1 MWVIYAFL
9 TAFLLATSD
18 ALTKRLLF
26 SVKDEYLV
34 AWLRLLFSLPL
45 LMISLLFVGIP
56 PLDGTFWTAVLIAL
70 PLEITTVILYT
81 KALKVSP
88 MSLTMPFLAF
98 TPLFLILISYVILGE
113 KVSLSGAIGIIL
125 ITGGSYVL
133 NIHKARYAL
142 IEPVKA
148 MLKEK
153 GSVMMIIVAAVFSVT
168 STLGKLAIE
177 HSSPVFFGSFYI
189 VLVTALFTPIA
200 IGKNRDRFEKTHT
213 GIIITKKDIILLI
226 LMGASYSLM
235 IIFHMVAISLTKV
248 AYMISVKRMSLIF
261 SIIYGYILFKEEKI
275 VVRFFG
281 GVMMLAGVV
290 LIVLSG

>member
-1 MWVIYAFL
+1 MLWVIYAFL

-18 ALTKRLLF
+18 ALTKRILF

-45 LMISLLFVGIP
+45 LMISLLFAGIP

-70 PLEITTVILYT
+70 PLEITAVILYT

-88 MSLTMPFLAF
+88 MSLTIPFLAF

-113 KVSLSGAIGIIL
+113 KVSLSGAAGIIL

-133 NIHKARYAL
+133 NIHKARHAL
-142 IEPVKA
+142 MEPVKA
-148 MLKEK
+148 ILKEK
-153 GSVMMIIVAAVFSVT
+153 GSMMMIIVAAIFSVT

-189 VLVTALFTPIA
+189 MLVTALFTPFA
-200 IGKNRDRFEKTHT
+200 IGKNRERSEART
-213 GIIITKKDIILLI
+213 GVSITKKDIILLI

-235 IIFHMVAISLTKV
+235 IIFHMAAISLTKV
-248 AYMISVKRMSLIF
+248 AYMISVKRISIIF
-261 SIIYGYILFKEEKI
+261 SIVYGYILFKEEKI
-275 VVRFFG
+275 VVRFLG

>member
-18 ALTKRLLF
+18 ALTKRLLL

-45 LMISLLFVGIP
+45 LMISLLFAGIP

-70 PLEITTVILYT
+70 PLEITAVILYT
-81 KALKVSP
+81 KALKASP
-88 MSLTMPFLAF
+88 MSLTIPFLAF
-98 TPLFLILISYVILGE
+98 TPFFLIIISYVILGE
-113 KVSLSGAIGIIL
+113 KVSLSGAVGIIL

-142 IEPVKA
+142 MEPVKA
-148 MLKEK
+148 ILKEK
-153 GSVMMIIVAAVFSVT
+153 GSVMMIIVAAIFSVT

-189 VLVTALFTPIA
+189 MLVTAVFTPFA
-200 IGKNRDRFEKTHT
+200 IGKNRD
-213 GIIITKKDIILLI
+213 GIIITKKNIILLI

-235 IIFHMVAISLTKV
+235 IIFHMAAISLTKV
-248 AYMISVKRMSLIF
+248 AYMISVKRMSIIF
-261 SIIYGYILFKEEKI
+261 SIVYGYILFKEEKI
-275 VVRFFG
+275 IIRFFG
-281 GVMMLAGVV
+281 GAMMLAGVV

>member
-18 ALTKRLLF
+18 ALTKRLLL

-34 AWLRLLFSLPL
+34 AGLRLLFSLPL
-45 LMISLLFVGIP
+45 LMISLLFAGIP

-70 PLEITTVILYT
+70 PLEITAVILYT
-81 KALKVSP
+81 KALKASP
-88 MSLTMPFLAF
+88 MSLTIPFLAF
-98 TPLFLILISYVILGE
+98 TPFFLIIISYVILGE
-113 KVSLSGAIGIIL
+113 KVSLSGAVGIIL

-142 IEPVKA
+142 MEPVKA
-148 MLKEK
+148 ILKEK
-153 GSVMMIIVAAVFSVT
+153 GSVMMIIVAAIFSVT

-189 VLVTALFTPIA
+189 MLVTAVFTPFA
-200 IGKNRDRFEKTHT
+200 IGKNRD
-213 GIIITKKDIILLI
+213 GIIITKKNIILLI

-235 IIFHMVAISLTKV
+235 IIFHMAAISLTKV
-248 AYMISVKRMSLIF
+248 AYMISVKRMSIIF
-261 SIIYGYILFKEEKI
+261 SIVYGYILFKEEKI
-275 VVRFFG
+275 IIRFFG
-281 GVMMLAGVV
+281 GAMMLAGVV